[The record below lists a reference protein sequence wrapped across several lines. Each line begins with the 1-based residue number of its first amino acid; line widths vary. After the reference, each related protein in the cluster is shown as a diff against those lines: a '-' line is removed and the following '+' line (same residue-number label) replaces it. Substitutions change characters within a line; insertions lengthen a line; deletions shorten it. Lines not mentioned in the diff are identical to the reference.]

1 MSLKKE
7 NNYSSYSFLEL
18 YNTIFP
24 FSIKKKRYFL
34 FNIPLYKGQAIYGW
48 KLAKYKH
55 K

>member
-24 FSIKKKRYFL
+24 FSIKKKDIFYSIYRS
-34 FNIPLYKGQAIYGW
+34 IKGKQYMVGS
-48 KLAKYKH
+48 
-55 K
+55 